1 MKKYYTLIAAAAAM
15 ALAFGSCTEE
25 DPVPPLPTDFEEDVI
40 AGEDDTDEPDE
51 EEPGGTPAAPDEE
64 GNFIHDSGF
73 GEATL
78 ANALYSET
86 LVYNEWLYYVA
97 DTYNGKF
104 TLEITDDAERGR
116 VGKMTNA
123 GTAIPNSDPGRSF
136 FCQMI
141 EGTMDPGL
149 YTISF
154 KAKAASGPA
163 KTRIF
168 IRTTDADG
176 KPAATYFPFYSG
188 KPASDDSKYT
198 AYCKNCPEA
207 TPTEAN
213 PPLSTEEW
221 MEFEF
226 IIDLSKVVPT
236 GSVAYSSAAASTETD
251 RTGILVC
258 LQNNAA
264 NSAMLID
271 DVTLAKYTEESSSET
286 EN

>member
-97 DTYNGKF
+97 GTHTGKF

-136 FCQMI
+136 FCQQRPRQ
-141 EGTMDPGL
+141 ELLLPDDRRND
-149 YTISF
+149 
-154 KAKAASGPA
+154 GPRA
-163 KTRIF
+163 LHHIF
-168 IRTTDADG
+168 QGKGGFRT
-176 KPAATYFPFYSG
+176 
-188 KPASDDSKYT
+188 
-198 AYCKNCPEA
+198 CKN
-207 TPTEAN
+207 
-213 PPLSTEEW
+213 
-221 MEFEF
+221 
-226 IIDLSKVVPT
+226 
-236 GSVAYSSAAASTETD
+236 
-251 RTGILVC
+251 
-258 LQNNAA
+258 
-264 NSAMLID
+264 
-271 DVTLAKYTEESSSET
+271 
-286 EN
+286 ENFHTHH